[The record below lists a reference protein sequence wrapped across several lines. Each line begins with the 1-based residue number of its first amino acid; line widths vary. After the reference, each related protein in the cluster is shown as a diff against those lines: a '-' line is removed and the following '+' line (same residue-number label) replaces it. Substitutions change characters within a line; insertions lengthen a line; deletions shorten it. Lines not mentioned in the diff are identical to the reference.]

1 MKSFALRENAYAK
14 VNLALDILGKRADGY
29 HDLKTMMAS
38 VSLCDDLEITLTPCA
53 DGRERFAAESNN
65 PALPTDDD
73 NLAVKAARMFF
84 LAAGVAGYEVHIR
97 IEKRIP
103 VCAGLGGGSSDAA
116 AVLRALS
123 SRFPMPESILES
135 LALNLGSDVPY
146 CLRGG
151 VCLAEGRGERLTPLP
166 SLPDCHI
173 VLTVPP
179 VRVSTAAAF
188 QSVVVPAMKTD
199 WVLLTDALRRRD
211 IAAIAGYMKNS
222 FPDVH
227 SDARECLRRA
237 GALGTV
243 MSGSGP
249 SVFGVF
255 HDEAIANQAVR
266 KLRAIF
272 LNTFLTKPV

>member
-1 MKSFALRENAYAK
+1 MKRFALREKAYAK
-14 VNLALDILGKRADGY
+14 INLALDILGKRADGY
-29 HDLKTMMAS
+29 HDLKTVMAS

-65 PALPTDDD
+65 PALPTDDN
-73 NLAVKAARMFF
+73 NLAVKAARLFF
-84 LAAGVAGYEVHIR
+84 HAAGVAGYEVHIR

-135 LALNLGSDVPY
+135 LALKLGSDVPY

-151 VCLAEGRGERLTPLP
+151 VCLAEGRGERLTPLLP
-166 SLPDCHI
+166 LPDCHI

-188 QSVVVPAMKTD
+188 QSVTVPAVKTD
-199 WVLLTDALRRRD
+199 WALLTDALRRGD
-211 IAAIAGYMKNS
+211 ISAIAGSMDNA
-222 FPDVH
+222 FPDIY
-227 SDARECLRRA
+227 SEALDSLLRE
-237 GALGTV
+237 GALGAV

-266 KLRAIF
+266 NLRAFF